1 MTNHKLAI
9 IGASGYS
16 GAELVRLLLM
26 HPEVEL
32 NTLMTSNQERT
43 DFRRYCDELPQF
55 QKRCELKIEP
65 LNFKLL
71 KERGVSLIFLA
82 TPHQVAHQLVPQLLQ
97 QQLRVIDLSGAF
109 RLKDAGLYSPWYGFT
124 HEYPNDL
131 KTAVYGL
138 TETHRTSIK
147 KATLLANPG
156 CYSTAALLPIIPL
169 QRAGLIEPNTDIICD
184 SKSGVTG
191 AGKSPSATTHF
202 SEVAES
208 FKGYNIWQH
217 RHSPEIWQELG
228 HSHLIFTA
236 HLLPINRGILSTIY
250 IKVVESTE
258 PSAIAACFKN
268 TYGQEPMIRLFP
280 EDSFP
285 EVKHVSYTNYCDIGW
300 KQSGSNLI
308 ILSAIDN
315 LGKGAAGQAIQNM
328 NVMLGLKETL
338 GVL

>member
-32 NTLMTSNQERT
+32 TTLMTSNQERT
-43 DFRRYCDELPQF
+43 DFRRYSDELPQF

-65 LNFKLL
+65 LNFNLL

-82 TPHQVAHQLVPQLLQ
+82 TPHQVAHQLVPQLLH

-109 RLKDAGLYSPWYGFT
+109 RLKDATLYSQWYGFT
-124 HEYPNDL
+124 HKFPNDL

-138 TETHRTSIK
+138 TEEHRTSIK
-147 KATLLANPG
+147 NATLLANPG
-156 CYSTAALLPIIPL
+156 CYSTSALLPIIPL
-169 QRAGLIEPNTDIICD
+169 QQAGLIAPNTDIICD

-208 FKGYNIWQH
+208 FKGYNIWEH

-250 IKVVESTE
+250 VKLVESTK
-258 PSAIAACFKN
+258 PSAIADCFKN

-280 EDSFP
+280 EDTLP
-285 EVKHVSYTNYCDIGW
+285 EVKHVAYTNYCDIGW

-328 NVMLGLKETL
+328 NVMLGLNETL
-338 GVL
+338 ALL